1 MVFQDVNIPFL
12 YVIIIINIWLFY
24 SFSLNKHNEK
34 VYNEVFMMNTRTLE
48 QFDAMDVD
56 MLAAVEGG
64 NWGQCIVGTGSSA
77 LAGGLAGAGTGAA
90 VSAPAAEGGGLGPI
104 AGAAIGWDLGAIS
117 GAGLGWAN
125 FCQ

>member
-1 MVFQDVNIPFL
+1 
-12 YVIIIINIWLFY
+12 
-24 SFSLNKHNEK
+24 
-34 VYNEVFMMNTRTLE
+34 MNTRTLE
-48 QFDAMDVD
+48 QFDVMDERA
-56 MLAAVEGG
+56 LAAVEGG

-77 LAGGLAGAGTGAA
+77 LAGGLAGTG
-90 VSAPAAEGGGLGPI
+90 

>member
-1 MVFQDVNIPFL
+1 
-12 YVIIIINIWLFY
+12 
-24 SFSLNKHNEK
+24 
-34 VYNEVFMMNTRTLE
+34 MMNTRTLE

-77 LAGGLAGAGTGAA
+77 LAGGLAGAA
-90 VSAPAAEGGGLGPI
+90 VSALAAEGGGLGPI

>member
-1 MVFQDVNIPFL
+1 MRVL
-12 YVIIIINIWLFY
+12 AGKA
-24 SFSLNKHNEK
+24 NKFK
-34 VYNEVFMMNTRTLE
+34 RNEVFMMNTRTLE

-56 MLAAVEGG
+56 MLAAV
-64 NWGQCIVGTGSSA
+64 
-77 LAGGLAGAGTGAA
+77 
-90 VSAPAAEGGGLGPI
+90 EGGGLGPI

>member
-1 MVFQDVNIPFL
+1 MKVL
-12 YVIIIINIWLFY
+12 AGKT
-24 SFSLNKHNEK
+24 NKFK
-34 VYNEVFMMNTRTLE
+34 RNEVFIMNTQTLE
-48 QFDAMDVD
+48 QFDAMDARA
-56 MLAAVEGG
+56 LAAVEGG

-77 LAGGLAGAGTGAA
+77 LAGGLDGAGVGAA
-90 VSAPAAEGGGLGPI
+90 VSAPVAEGGGLGPI

>member
-77 LAGGLAGAGTGAA
+77 LAGGLAGTGTGAA

>member
-1 MVFQDVNIPFL
+1 
-12 YVIIIINIWLFY
+12 
-24 SFSLNKHNEK
+24 
-34 VYNEVFMMNTRTLE
+34 MMNTRTLE

-56 MLAAVEGG
+56 MLA
-64 NWGQCIVGTGSSA
+64 
-77 LAGGLAGAGTGAA
+77 
-90 VSAPAAEGGGLGPI
+90 AAEGGGLGPI

>member
-56 MLAAVEGG
+56 MLTAVEGG
-64 NWGQCIVGTGSSA
+64 NWGQCICR
-77 LAGGLAGAGTGAA
+77 
-90 VSAPAAEGGGLGPI
+90 
-104 AGAAIGWDLGAIS
+104 DRQ
-117 GAGLGWAN
+117 
-125 FCQ
+125 FCTCRRFSWCWYWCCCICPCC

>member
-1 MVFQDVNIPFL
+1 
-12 YVIIIINIWLFY
+12 
-24 SFSLNKHNEK
+24 
-34 VYNEVFMMNTRTLE
+34 MMNTRTLE

-56 MLAAVEGG
+56 MLTAVEGG

>member
-1 MVFQDVNIPFL
+1 MRVL
-12 YVIIIINIWLFY
+12 AGKA
-24 SFSLNKHNEK
+24 NKFK
-34 VYNEVFMMNTRTLE
+34 RNEVFMMNTRTLE

-77 LAGGLAGAGTGAA
+77 LAGGLAGAGTGTA

>member
-1 MVFQDVNIPFL
+1 
-12 YVIIIINIWLFY
+12 
-24 SFSLNKHNEK
+24 
-34 VYNEVFMMNTRTLE
+34 MNTRTLE
-48 QFDAMDVD
+48 QFDVMDARA
-56 MLAAVEGG
+56 LAAVEGG

-77 LAGGLAGAGTGAA
+77 LAGGLAGTG
-90 VSAPAAEGGGLGPI
+90 